1 GLQKL
6 RHISVTLT
14 RDGEPEDS
22 TPADANAL
30 RVDAPPEW
38 FVAMVRPEPT
48 RLRIPIVLEG
58 RSYGTLLIASHP
70 TDEIAE
76 IWDSIVTQVQ
86 FGSAIA

>member
-1 GLQKL
+1 KGSSNPEAKLAGIVDGLQKL

-48 RLRIPIVLEG
+48 RLRIPIVL
-58 RSYGTLLIASHP
+58 
-70 TDEIAE
+70 
-76 IWDSIVTQVQ
+76 
-86 FGSAIA
+86 